1 MTDITLFVGLD
12 VHKKTISVAM
22 VEVGGERDGA
32 VLRHDREHAGCDP
45 GLCKKLSKDGQR
57 LHFCYE
63 AGPCGYGVQRQL
75 TRLGHRCDVVA
86 PALIP
91 RKVGDKVKTDR
102 RDAMMLAQ
110 TLRAGQLTAV
120 WVPDE
125 AHEAMRDLV
134 RLRAQAMRDLRKTR
148 QQLLSFLLRHGLVS
162 PYGHWTKMHR
172 RWLGEL
178 IFAHPAQHLAHEEML
193 QRIERA
199 EALCD
204 RLKRAILELVPQ
216 WSLAPVVQAIQA
228 LRGVSLIVAVGDR
241 RRGRLLQPVRQPAP
255 VDGLSRAEPVGAFE
269 RRHDPA
275 RRHHQDRQ
283 CAGTDLPGRSGLDLS
298 VSRASN
304 ADHPRP
310 PERVCRSRSATWPGR
325 RRCGFRRGIASW
337 SPPASRHPRWSW
349 QSRENWSAS
358 SGRLPA
364 WSSPNSPD
372 RCTDERRLASKE
384 VTPRHCDIFGAQCGR
399 QDGEVGEPSIRVGA
413 GSRADARSLDRG
425 SPATNLGHAVPT
437 RG

>member
-1 MTDITLFVGLD
+1 MELDHHVRVRRQAIEVARLEVRLRRVATLTGVVPMVGAYPQALSEAD
-12 VHKKTISVAM
+12 H
-22 VEVGGERDGA
+22 DGSYTFRRLGRTQEDDLGRA
-32 VLRHDREHAGCDP
+32 SRCGSEGRCSVLRHDCEHDTLRS
-45 GLCKKLSKDGQR
+45 LCRKLSKDGR
-57 LHFCYE
+57 PLHFCYE

-148 QQLLSFLLRHGLVS
+148 QQLLSFLLRHGLSS

-178 IFAHPAQHLAHEEML
+178 TFAHPAQHLAHEEML

-204 RLKRAILELVPQ
+204 RLKQAIAELVPQ

-228 LRGVSLIVAVGDR
+228 LRGVSLVVAAVIVAEVGSFGR
-241 RRGRLLQPVRQPAP
+241 FENSRQLMAFLGLNPSEHSSGATIRRGPITKTGNALARTCLVEAAWTYR
-255 VDGLSRAEPVGAFE
+255 F
-269 RRHDPA
+269 PA
-275 RRHHQDRQ
+275 RVTQTIRDRLQ
-283 CAGTDLPGRSGLDLS
+283 GLPEPIRNVAWKAQVRLSARYRKLTAAGKPTPKVVVAIAREL
-298 VSRASN
+298 V
-304 ADHPRP
+304 
-310 PERVCRSRSATWPGR
+310 
-325 RRCGFRRGIASW
+325 GFIWAIA
-337 SPPASRHPRWSW
+337 RM
-349 QSRENWSAS
+349 
-358 SGRLPA
+358 
-364 WSSPNSPD
+364 
-372 RCTDERRLASKE
+372 
-384 VTPRHCDIFGAQCGR
+384 V
-399 QDGEVGEPSIRVGA
+399 EPKFA
-413 GSRADARSLDRG
+413 
-425 SPATNLGHAVPT
+425 
-437 RG
+437 

>member
-1 MTDITLFVGLD
+1 MTDLTLFVGLD

-22 VEVGGERDGA
+22 VEATAGA
-32 VLRHDREHAGCDP
+32 EVRFYGTIANTPDAIR
-45 GLCKKLSKDGQR
+45 GLCKKLTKDGQQ

-75 TRLGHRCDVVA
+75 SRLGHRCDVVA

-134 RLRAQAMRDLRKTR
+134 RLRAQATRDLRKTR

-216 WSLAPVVQAIQA
+216 WSLGDPGLARRIAD
-228 LRGVSLIVAVGDR
+228 RRFGDR

-255 VDGLSRAEPVGAFE
+255 VDGLSRAEPVGAFK
-269 RRHDPA
+269 RCHDPA
-275 RRHHQDRQ
+275 RRHHQDWQ
-283 CAGTDLPGRSGLDLS
+283 CAGTDLPSRSRLDLS
-298 VSRASN
+298 VPRTSN
-304 ADHPRP
+304 PDHP
-310 PERVCRSRSATWPGR
+310 
-325 RRCGFRRGIASW
+325 
-337 SPPASRHPRWSW
+337 
-349 QSRENWSAS
+349 
-358 SGRLPA
+358 
-364 WSSPNSPD
+364 
-372 RCTDERRLASKE
+372 
-384 VTPRHCDIFGAQCGR
+384 
-399 QDGEVGEPSIRVGA
+399 
-413 GSRADARSLDRG
+413 
-425 SPATNLGHAVPT
+425 
-437 RG
+437 

>member
-1 MTDITLFVGLD
+1 MTDLTLFVGLD
-12 VHKKTISVAM
+12 VHKKTISVAL
-22 VEVGGERDGA
+22 VDAAAKADVRFYGTIANEPDT
-32 VLRHDREHAGCDP
+32 LRS
-45 GLCKKLSKDGQR
+45 LCRKLSKDER
-57 LHFCYE
+57 PLHFCYE

-148 QQLLSFLLRHGLVS
+148 QQLLSFLLRHGLSS

-178 IFAHPAQHLAHEEML
+178 TFAHPAQHLAHEEML

-204 RLKRAILELVPQ
+204 RLKQAIAELVPQ

-228 LRGVSLIVAVGDR
+228 LRGVSLVVAAVIVAEVGSFGR
-241 RRGRLLQPVRQPAP
+241 FENSRQLMAFLGLNPSEHSSGATIRRGPITKTGNALARTCLVEAAWTYRFPARVTQIIRDRLEGLPEPIRNVAWKAQIRLSARYRKLTAAGKPAP
-255 VDGLSRAEPVGAFE
+255 KVVVAIARELVGFIWAIARMVEPKFA
-269 RRHDPA
+269 
-275 RRHHQDRQ
+275 
-283 CAGTDLPGRSGLDLS
+283 
-298 VSRASN
+298 
-304 ADHPRP
+304 
-310 PERVCRSRSATWPGR
+310 
-325 RRCGFRRGIASW
+325 
-337 SPPASRHPRWSW
+337 
-349 QSRENWSAS
+349 
-358 SGRLPA
+358 
-364 WSSPNSPD
+364 
-372 RCTDERRLASKE
+372 
-384 VTPRHCDIFGAQCGR
+384 
-399 QDGEVGEPSIRVGA
+399 
-413 GSRADARSLDRG
+413 
-425 SPATNLGHAVPT
+425 
-437 RG
+437 